1 MAKIIANTL
10 KNSRYTPIDVTI
22 FFIISG
28 LFALIAIVYEY
39 YYVAIIFLIL
49 KSILDG
55 ADGELAR
62 IKNTPSYIGRFLD
75 SIADMCLNFLL
86 ILVIC
91 WTSGNHI
98 LIGLL
103 AFLCLQLQGTLYNYY
118 YTIMR
123 SQLEGDQTSRIFE
136 NKIPEAFPEE
146 NQKYVTIMYKI
157 YRGLYGFFDE
167 IVYKL
172 DRNALNETYI
182 PAWFMT
188 CLSIFGLGFQL
199 LFIGM
204 LLILGLR
211 DSICYIVISAS
222 LLIPV
227 FVIVRRQLG

>member
-1 MAKIIANTL
+1 MAKIIARTL
-10 KNSRYTPIDVTI
+10 KNSRFTPIDVTL
-22 FFIISG
+22 FFIVSG
-28 LFALIAIVYEY
+28 LFALISIIYEY
-39 YYVAIIFLIL
+39 YYVATIFLIL

-62 IKNTPSYIGRFLD
+62 MKKTPSYIGRFLD
-75 SIADMCLNFLL
+75 SIADICLNFLL

-91 WTSGNHI
+91 WTSENHI
-98 LIGLL
+98 LIGFF
-103 AFLCLQLQGTLYNYY
+103 AFLSIQLQGTLYNYY

-146 NQKYVTIMYKI
+146 NQKHVTIMYKI

-172 DRNALNETYI
+172 DRNALNEKYI

-188 CLSIFGLGFQL
+188 CLSVFGLGFQL
-199 LFIGM
+199 LFIGI
-204 LLILGLR
+204 LLILGWR
-211 DSICYIVISAS
+211 DSVCYIVISAS

-227 FVIVRRQLG
+227 FVFVRRQLG

>member
-10 KNSRYTPIDVTI
+10 KNSRYTPIDVTV

-39 YYVAIIFLIL
+39 YYVATIFLIL

-75 SIADMCLNFLL
+75 SIADIFLNFLL
-86 ILVIC
+86 ILV
-91 WTSGNHI
+91 
-98 LIGLL
+98 GLL

-136 NKIPEAFPEE
+136 NKIPEAFPQE

-157 YRGLYGFFDE
+157 YRVLYGFFDE

-188 CLSIFGLGFQL
+188 CLSVFGLGFQL

-204 LLILGLR
+204 LFILGCR
-211 DSICYIVISAS
+211 DSVCYIVISAT
-222 LLIPV
+222 LLVPV
-227 FVIVRRQLG
+227 FVLVRRQMG